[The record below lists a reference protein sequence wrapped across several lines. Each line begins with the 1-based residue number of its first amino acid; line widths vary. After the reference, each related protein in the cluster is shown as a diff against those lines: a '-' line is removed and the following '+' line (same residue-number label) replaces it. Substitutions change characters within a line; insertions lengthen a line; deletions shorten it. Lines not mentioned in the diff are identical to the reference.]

1 MGSPELEVVDVDRD
15 GRWGQVLLMEVSAV
29 EDARSGAEQVLSAR
43 DETPYVGIVSADL
56 GPEAGDILEA
66 LRPGL
71 QEIVCFDSLTE
82 PVVEGQEFAMRA
94 LEQLGFGQDFV
105 FTVPALEDAVD
116 CVVDAL
122 LKPDHGG
129 WEGRLAVVVGP
140 RAVID
145 RAQRHLTEPG

>member
-1 MGSPELEVVDVDRD
+1 
-15 GRWGQVLLMEVSAV
+15 MEVSSVGHASS
-29 EDARSGAEQVLSAR
+29 AAEQVHSAH
-43 DETPYVGIVSADL
+43 DGSPYVGIVSADL
-56 GPEAGDILEA
+56 GPDAGAILEQ

-71 QEIVCFDSLTE
+71 QEIVCFDSLSE
-82 PVVEGQEFAMRA
+82 PVVAGQDFARRA
-94 LEQLGFGQDFV
+94 LEELGFGQDFV

-116 CVVDAL
+116 YVVDTL

-129 WEGRLAVVVGP
+129 WEGRLAVVIGP